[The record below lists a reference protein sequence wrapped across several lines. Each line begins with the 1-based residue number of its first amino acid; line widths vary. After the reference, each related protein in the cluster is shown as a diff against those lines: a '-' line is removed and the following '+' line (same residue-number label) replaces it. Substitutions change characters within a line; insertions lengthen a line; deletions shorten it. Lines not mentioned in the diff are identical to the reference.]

1 MYMQADIPHFS
12 VGDKVSVSISEER
25 LAQLVKKQK
34 EFGELYSMVC
44 CQVYVCIIYISVS
57 HSRSHI
63 LSSFMGRPVV
73 FMRYLAVV

>member
-34 EFGELYSMVC
+34 EFGELYSMVR
-44 CQVYVCIIYISVS
+44 CQVYVCIIPVYIYLC
-57 HSRSHI
+57 
-63 LSSFMGRPVV
+63 LSF
-73 FMRYLAVV
+73 